1 MKLFRWQGVLAFAM
15 LGALVGGFLILF
27 LDGMIERGIEEKGSE
42 AAKTQI
48 DIGSLS
54 TSLLAQS
61 VDLSG
66 IEVAN
71 PDNNMENLVQF
82 ENLSVDLDGAQ
93 VVSRKIVIDDL
104 QAHGIRLNQK
114 RTYPAELPS
123 GGKSTQEGSP
133 DSDTAKGQAEL
144 SLPGLG
150 GFNIKSPEEIL
161 KSEKLE
167 TLEAGNRAK
176 KLIDDLKT
184 EWEKKFETDLN
195 PDAMGETKQKLAELK
210 KKVKGG
216 NLTEIPNVL
225 KEFESLQKDIQD
237 RLNRITSMKS
247 ELEKDIQMAK
257 QQVADL
263 KNLPQKDFER
273 LKNKYSLSPKGG
285 KNILGS
291 LLEGPIKEKL
301 DKAWKAYKMISP
313 YLNKGKTSVQEQQEY
328 VRGKGI
334 DISFAKASPYPD
346 FLLRHGNLS
355 LILFDTEVKGE
366 VKDLSD
372 NQSVY
377 GKPAKLNFQS
387 GKNQNFDSFA
397 LDVTMDKTGPQS
409 LDSIAIDI
417 QGLNLKNTGQAELKG
432 GSAKINGKLTIV
444 DENSLN
450 GNLKAE
456 LDSVAI
462 SIPEQEGNEL
472 ANTIVQSLSNID
484 RINISAGISGNLENY
499 QLDIKSNLSEIVSK
513 AARKALAGKMK
524 GFESSLMSAIQSRT
538 GDVLSSTNDSLS
550 GLLGQNKILNDS
562 GSEYSGL
569 LGQAKG
575 SASGLA
581 KPKGLPSLPGGLKLP
596 F

>member
-1 MKLFRWQGVLAFAM
+1 MKIFRWQGVLAFAL
-15 LGALVGGFLILF
+15 LGGLVGAFLILF
-27 LDGMIERGIEEKGSE
+27 LDGMIERGIEEKGSQ

-54 TSLLAQS
+54 TSILAQS
-61 VDLSG
+61 IALSG

-82 ENLSVDLDGAQ
+82 EKLSLDLDGVQ
-93 VVSRKIVIDDL
+93 IVSRKIIIDEL
-104 QAHGIRLNQK
+104 QAHGIKLNQK
-114 RTYPAELPS
+114 RTQPAQVPAGVES
-123 GGKSTQEGSP
+123 SQEAGQETGSA
-133 DSDTAKGQAEL
+133 DQKGLA
-144 SLPGLG
+144 LPGLG
-150 GFNIKSPEEIL
+150 GLSMKSPEEIL

-176 KLIDDLKT
+176 KIIDDLKAK
-184 EWEKKFETDLN
+184 WEKKFDTDLN
-195 PDAMGETKQKLAELK
+195 PSAIKETQQKLAELQE
-210 KKVKGG
+210 KVKGG
-216 NLTEIPNVL
+216 DLTEIPKAL
-225 KEFESLQKDIQD
+225 QEFESLQKDIQD
-237 RLNRITSMKS
+237 RMDRITSMKS
-247 ELEKDIQMAK
+247 ELQKDIQMAK

-273 LKNKYSLSPKGG
+273 LKNKYSLSPGGG

-291 LLEGPIKEKL
+291 MLEGPLKEKL
-301 DKAWKAYKMISP
+301 DKAWKAYQMISP
-313 YLNKGKTSVQEQQEY
+313 YLNKGKGSSPAEQVY

-334 DISFAKASPYPD
+334 DIPFAKASPYPD
-346 FLLRHGNLS
+346 FLLRHGDLS

-397 LDVTMDKTGPQS
+397 LDITMDKTGPQS
-409 LDSIAIDI
+409 LDSIDIDMR
-417 QGLNLKNTGQAELKG
+417 GLNLKNTGQAELKD
-432 GSAKINGKLTIV
+432 GSAKIKGQLTIV
-444 DENSLN
+444 DEN
-450 GNLKAE
+450 NLKGHFKAE
-456 LDSVAI
+456 LDRVEL
-462 SIPEQEGNEL
+462 SIPKQEGNEL
-472 ANTIVQSLSNID
+472 ANTIAQSLSNID
-484 RINISAGISGNLENY
+484 RINISVGISGTIENY

-513 AARKALAGKMK
+513 AVKNAFSGKMK
-524 GFESSLMSAIQSRT
+524 GFESSLMSAIQAKT
-538 GDVLSSTNDSLS
+538 GDVLSDTNGSLS
-550 GLLGQNKILNDS
+550 GLLGQSKILSDS
-562 GSEYSGL
+562 GSAYGGL

-575 SASGLA
+575 GATDLA

>member
-1 MKLFRWQGVLAFAM
+1 M
-15 LGALVGGFLILF
+15 
-27 LDGMIERGIEEKGSE
+27 
-42 AAKTQI
+42 
-48 DIGSLS
+48 
-54 TSLLAQS
+54 
-61 VDLSG
+61 
-66 IEVAN
+66 
-71 PDNNMENLVQF
+71 
-82 ENLSVDLDGAQ
+82 
-93 VVSRKIVIDDL
+93 
-104 QAHGIRLNQK
+104 
-114 RTYPAELPS
+114 
-123 GGKSTQEGSP
+123 
-133 DSDTAKGQAEL
+133 
-144 SLPGLG
+144 
-150 GFNIKSPEEIL
+150 
-161 KSEKLE
+161 
-167 TLEAGNRAK
+167 
-176 KLIDDLKT
+176 
-184 EWEKKFETDLN
+184 
-195 PDAMGETKQKLAELK
+195 
-210 KKVKGG
+210 
-216 NLTEIPNVL
+216 TEIPNVL

-273 LKNKYSLSPKGG
+273 LKNKYSLSPEGG

-484 RINISAGISGNLENY
+484 LINISAGISGNLENY

-538 GDVLSSTNDSLS
+538 GDVLASTNDSLS
-550 GLLGQNKILNDS
+550 GLLGQNKILNDG